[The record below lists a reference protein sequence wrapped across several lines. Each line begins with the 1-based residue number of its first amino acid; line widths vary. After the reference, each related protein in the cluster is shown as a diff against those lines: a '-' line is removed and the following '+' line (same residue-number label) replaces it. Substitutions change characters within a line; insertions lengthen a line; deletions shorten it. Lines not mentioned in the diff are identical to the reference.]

1 MEHTI
6 GICMKRLRERKQI
19 TQEELAAYLHV
30 SAQSVSKWESGAAN
44 PDISYIPQIAGFF
57 GVTTDYLFGLQI
69 SQNRSP
75 EEIISELQGLFARRQ
90 YEALVVNCNKI
101 LEEDHL
107 EPELYYS
114 CQQHLCY
121 AYSKL
126 GRRREAEAIARR
138 LPRTPICQDLML
150 EQVLEEEELKYCLDT
165 NLAHFLLY
173 LWLRLKNG
181 GKYSPSRTL
190 QDRIRGQESARQLYD
205 LVFYDGRLG
214 VYSAYPAEN
223 ELSLARLYTQSGD
236 LEKALDSLKQALHY
250 ARMYEE
256 SFQQEVNTESIFLYN
271 RRTSCSLREKPD
283 ARPERYLTALQELA
297 YSEELKPLR
306 KLDKWQEIKCLIGVE
321 GGKNDG
327 EGANAIG
334 QTI

>member
-6 GICMKRLRERKQI
+6 GNAIKQLRGEKQI

-30 SAQSVSKWESGAAN
+30 SAQSVSKWESNVAN
-44 PDISYIPQIAGFF
+44 PDVSYIPQIAGFF

-69 SQNRSP
+69 SQNRP
-75 EEIISELQGLFARRQ
+75 AGEIIGELQGLFARRQ

-114 CQQHLCY
+114 CLQHLCY
-121 AYSKL
+121 AYSKM
-126 GRRREAEAIARR
+126 GRRSEAEAIARR

-150 EQVLEEEELKYCLDT
+150 EQVLEGEELKHCLDT

-173 LWLRLKNG
+173 LWLRLRNG
-181 GKYSPSRTL
+181 GKHSPDRTL
-190 QDRIRGQESARQLYD
+190 QDRIRGQESARQLYE
-205 LVFYDGRLG
+205 LIFYDGRLG

-236 LEKALDSLKQALHY
+236 LEKALESLKSALQY
-250 ARMYEE
+250 ARMYEA
-256 SFQQEVNTESIFLYN
+256 SFSQEMDTESIFLYN
-271 RRTSCSLREKPD
+271 KRISGLREDAD
-283 ARPERYLTALQELA
+283 ARPERYLTALRELA
-297 YSEELKPLR
+297 DSEELEPLR
-306 KLDKWQEIKCLIGVE
+306 QSAGWQEMKCLIEAE
-321 GGKNDG
+321 GGKK
-327 EGANAIG
+327 
-334 QTI
+334 